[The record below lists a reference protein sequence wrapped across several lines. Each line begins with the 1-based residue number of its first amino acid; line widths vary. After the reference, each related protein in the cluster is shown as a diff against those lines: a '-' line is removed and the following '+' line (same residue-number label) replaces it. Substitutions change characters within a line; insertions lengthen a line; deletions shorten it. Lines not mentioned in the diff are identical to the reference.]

1 MPYPTFA
8 ELKNWAENYTKLWN
22 EGDKEGW
29 IANWRKVGPGEFR
42 MLDPVGTPEKVGFQ
56 HCCVDSWDLFQPSV
70 NFRFADGSLFI
81 CDNEVAWLLEN
92 RFTSG
97 GRDRVGKSIETYRF
111 EESGD
116 VTIRTY
122 YKVPQHSEAEMG
134 ELFQTYLP
142 ENGGKEDL

>member
-1 MPYPTFA
+1 MPPPSFA
-8 ELKNWAENYTKLWN
+8 ELKTWAENYLTLWN
-22 EGDKEGW
+22 EGDKEAW

-56 HCCVDSWDLFQPSV
+56 HCCVDSWDLFQASV
-70 NFRFADGSLFI
+70 KFRFAPGSLLI
-81 CDNEVAWLLEN
+81 CANEVAWLLEN

-97 GRDRVGKSIETYRF
+97 GREQVGYSIETYRF
-111 EESGD
+111 EANGD
-116 VTIRTY
+116 VNIRTY

-142 ENGGKEDL
+142 DDG